1 MMSDLDPAQAK
12 PVIHYYAQ
20 AKWYRHVNRA
30 ASSGLSRKGNDTTLL
45 FWKHL
50 SVGMEGDYN
59 GAIRE
64 LESLRNKRDVEFP
77 VTAALVHIHKMCAR
91 KDYDAISALEM
102 QLETCEGSASEN
114 SILLA
119 ARFYWQVGEHD
130 DARKLV
136 DKILPET
143 SNRNPIQSAAQTLR
157 GWIDLTITPESM
169 REEDL
174 QKNSIRFFDAPQGDS
189 SELECIMG
197 RAKFYEVNRKYSN
210 ALDCLNQAVVL
221 HGWFEP
227 ALFEKAKVL
236 MLMGDW
242 EQAVETANRV
252 LNINEHEIESLNIVI
267 LYNLCR
273 EANAEEAA
281 AKISKLIQALDRNE
295 SSNPDLYFSLS
306 KPYSK
311 ICGRNSEILRL
322 TQTLIERAMRLA
334 PENSN
339 YAAEYGDQLLL
350 QHNYDAAMDAFKSA
364 AKMDETN
371 VNALHGMIRCQI
383 MDQQLEDAAQQIEFL
398 TVIQDGDSEMQ
409 AEFSFLQAKLA
420 WEKEADREKQVQ
432 LLDEALKV
440 QKEYAR
446 AGVTKSSSTTS
457 FTGTN
462 DSPAQRLACLD
473 PDFMLQIARD
483 YMVHCGTEPMSLD
496 QGEFAAEC
504 LEKARKLLEDLTQ
517 QVPGLLEAKLLLA
530 NARFIGNDIE
540 AAQRSIS
547 KLLQMEPSFA
557 AAHLLNARV
566 HLAQEKNKAA
576 QQSLE
581 QAVSHDFTCRSQPVF
596 QLVKA
601 KILENSNDLEG
612 ALKVLTEAMEL
623 PGVKKPKVQPKS
635 NFGMAPSAPVT
646 MHDRVSLFIQLAEVN
661 TKLNKVPEA
670 TKVIQ
675 EALGL
680 FRGTP
685 EEVRVVV
692 ANSQL
697 AIKRNDFGAAV
708 RMLSA
713 VPQDSVAYT
722 KAQLVKANIYLT
734 HRNDKRRF
742 INCYQAMVDQNDSS
756 ASHIHLG
763 EAYMRIQEPEKAI
776 ECFERALQLNPS
788 DSALATKIGVAL
800 VSTHD
805 YLKAIDYYETA
816 LRTAPERQDLRY
828 SLAELYF
835 KLQEYTRAIR
845 VLDQSL
851 GHGSSDNDINSM
863 KSEVKGHMLL
873 ADIHVGAKNTDKV
886 TETLSKAREKQQRVM
901 DLLRS
906 GGSEEEQVQRGIAAM
921 ICFKMAQFYETE
933 QDDEKALQFYNEAL
947 RAQDS
952 HTKSILALAKL
963 HLRKGELERAQHQ
976 CVTLM
981 RIDSNDDEP
990 IMMLADLMCRRND
1003 YDTAT
1008 FHFQQILERK
1018 PNNYLALSK
1027 LILLLRRAGK
1037 LDQAPNFL
1045 KMAEAHS
1052 PRAVHMPGLH
1062 YCKGLHE
1069 RYSNNIHVAV
1079 QNFNKARRDG
1089 EWGKQAIMHMVEI
1102 YLNPDNENMWE
1113 ETEGQDTSDAVR
1125 VAEKLMRELPQRPK
1139 SLRHSVLECY
1149 ALMATQNKANIE
1161 DAIQKFIALLE
1172 RERDYVPALLG
1183 MATAFMMQK
1192 QMPKARNQLKRIS
1205 KMTFDKEMA
1214 DDFEQSYLLL
1224 ADIYIQRGKFDLAQE
1239 LCKRCLG
1246 YNRSCA
1252 KAWEYMGLVM
1262 EKEQSYRDAADHYE
1276 QAWKFE
1282 GEASATVG
1290 YKLAFNYLKARRY
1303 VEAINVCHKV
1313 ISMYPDYPKIRR
1325 DILDKARAS
1334 LRN

>member
-1 MMSDLDPAQAK
+1 M
-12 PVIHYYAQ
+12 
-20 AKWYRHVNRA
+20 
-30 ASSGLSRKGNDTTLL
+30 
-45 FWKHL
+45 
-50 SVGMEGDYN
+50 
-59 GAIRE
+59 
-64 LESLRNKRDVEFP
+64 
-77 VTAALVHIHKMCAR
+77 
-91 KDYDAISALEM
+91 
-102 QLETCEGSASEN
+102 
-114 SILLA
+114 
-119 ARFYWQVGEHD
+119 
-130 DARKLV
+130 
-136 DKILPET
+136 
-143 SNRNPIQSAAQTLR
+143 
-157 GWIDLTITPESM
+157 
-169 REEDL
+169 
-174 QKNSIRFFDAPQGDS
+174 
-189 SELECIMG
+189 
-197 RAKFYEVNRKYSN
+197 
-210 ALDCLNQAVVL
+210 
-221 HGWFEP
+221 
-227 ALFEKAKVL
+227 
-236 MLMGDW
+236 
-242 EQAVETANRV
+242 
-252 LNINEHEIESLNIVI
+252 
-267 LYNLCR
+267 
-273 EANAEEAA
+273 
-281 AKISKLIQALDRNE
+281 
-295 SSNPDLYFSLS
+295 
-306 KPYSK
+306 
-311 ICGRNSEILRL
+311 
-322 TQTLIERAMRLA
+322 
-334 PENSN
+334 
-339 YAAEYGDQLLL
+339 
-350 QHNYDAAMDAFKSA
+350 
-364 AKMDETN
+364 
-371 VNALHGMIRCQI
+371 
-383 MDQQLEDAAQQIEFL
+383 
-398 TVIQDGDSEMQ
+398 
-409 AEFSFLQAKLA
+409 
-420 WEKEADREKQVQ
+420 
-432 LLDEALKV
+432 
-440 QKEYAR
+440 
-446 AGVTKSSSTTS
+446 
-457 FTGTN
+457 
-462 DSPAQRLACLD
+462 
-473 PDFMLQIARD
+473 
-483 YMVHCGTEPMSLD
+483 
-496 QGEFAAEC
+496 
-504 LEKARKLLEDLTQ
+504 
-517 QVPGLLEAKLLLA
+517 
-530 NARFIGNDIE
+530 
-540 AAQRSIS
+540 
-547 KLLQMEPSFA
+547 
-557 AAHLLNARV
+557 
-566 HLAQEKNKAA
+566 
-576 QQSLE
+576 
-581 QAVSHDFTCRSQPVF
+581 
-596 QLVKA
+596 
-601 KILENSNDLEG
+601 
-612 ALKVLTEAMEL
+612 
-623 PGVKKPKVQPKS
+623 KKPKEKKTGAHS
-635 NFGMAPSAPVT
+635 NFGMAPSAPPVT
-646 MHDRVSLFIQLAEVN
+646 MHDRVSLFIQLAEVY
-661 TKLNKVPEA
+661 TKLNKVQEA
-670 TKVIQ
+670 KKVIAD
-675 EALGL
+675 ALSL

-697 AIKRNDFGAAV
+697 AIKANDFGKAV

-713 VPQDSVAYT
+713 VPKDSVAYT

-742 INCYQAMVDQNDSS
+742 INCYQALVDSNDTSS
-756 ASHIHLG
+756 NNIHLG
-763 EAYMRIQEPEKAI
+763 EAYMRIQEPERAI
-776 ECFERALQLNPS
+776 ECFERALQLNPT
-788 DSALATKIGVAL
+788 DTALATRIGVAL

-816 LRTAPERQDLRY
+816 LRNAPERNDLRY

-851 GHGSSDNDINSM
+851 SHANGSNSDSDTASM
-863 KSEVKGHMLL
+863 KTEVKGHMLL
-873 ADIHVGAKNTDKV
+873 SDIHVGAKNRDKV
-886 TETLSKAREKQQRVM
+886 VETLNKAREKQQRVM
-901 DLLRS
+901 DMLRS
-906 GGSEEEQVQRGIAAM
+906 GGSEEEQEQKGIMAL
-921 ICFKMAQFYETE
+921 ICFKMAQFYELD

-947 RAQDS
+947 RAMDS

-1018 PNNYLALSK
+1018 PNNYSALSK

-1045 KMAEAHS
+1045 KLAEAHS

-1062 YCKGLHE
+1062 YCKGLYE
-1069 RYSNNIHVAV
+1069 RYSNNVHAAV
-1079 QNFNKARRDG
+1079 TNFNKARRDG
-1089 EWGKQAIMHMVEI
+1089 EWGKDAITHMVEI

-1113 ETEGQDTSDAVR
+1113 EVEGQDTSDAVR
-1125 VAEKLMRELPQRPK
+1125 VAEKLMRELPSRPK
-1139 SLRHSVLECY
+1139 SLKHSVLECY

-1276 QAWKFE
+1276 QAWKFD